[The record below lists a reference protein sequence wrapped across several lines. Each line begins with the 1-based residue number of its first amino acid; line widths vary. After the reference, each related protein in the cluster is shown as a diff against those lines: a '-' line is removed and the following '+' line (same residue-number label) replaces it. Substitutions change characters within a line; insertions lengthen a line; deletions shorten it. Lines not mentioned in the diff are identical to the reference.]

1 VIGALAQGRPPAQ
14 AQEVADALRRVMG
27 REGFVPE
34 EQGWFARMLKSFV
47 EWLGE
52 VFDIRPGVVGDAFA
66 TLLYVLLGL
75 LIAWLVWLV
84 VRSIV
89 DARRARA
96 RARAALPPPPETLAA
111 RLARL
116 LDEARAADAAGDHLR
131 ALRLYFW
138 ALVVGLSQRGE
149 LAYRD
154 AWTAR
159 EMLARGRAGSDV
171 RARLEPLVRE
181 IDGKSFGGE
190 PCSAQDSARVAAA
203 CREFLGGVA

>member
-1 VIGALAQGRPPAQ
+1 VIGALLQGRPPAGE
-14 AQEVADALRRVMG
+14 QEVKDALERVMG
-27 REGFVPE
+27 RAGFVPE
-34 EQGWFARMLKSFV
+34 EQGWFGRTLENFV
-47 EWLGE
+47 KWLNE
-52 VFDIRPGVVGDAFA
+52 VFDIRPGVVGDLFA

-96 RARAALPPPPETLAA
+96 RALAALPPPPETLAA

-116 LDEARAADAAGDHLR
+116 LAEARAAESAGDHLR

-159 EMLARGRAGSDV
+159 EMLARGRAGADV

-181 IDGKSFGGE
+181 IDGKSFGNE
-190 PCSAQDSARVAAA
+190 PCNAQDSARLAAV

>member
-1 VIGALAQGRPPAQ
+1 MIALGLQGRAPADAEQVAQ
-14 AQEVADALRRVMG
+14 ALERVMG
-27 REGFVPE
+27 RTGFAPG
-34 EQGWFARMLKSFV
+34 QRSWLARMF
-47 EWLGE
+47 ERFFDWLGDLL
-52 VFDIRPGVVGDAFA
+52 DIKAAAVSGTFA

-84 VRSIV
+84 ARSIL
-89 DARRARA
+89 DARAARA

-116 LDEARAADAAGDHLR
+116 LAEARAADLAGDHLR

-138 ALVVGLSQRGE
+138 ALVVGLSQKGE

-159 EMLARGRAGSDV
+159 EMLERGRAGAEV
-171 RARLEPLVRE
+171 HARLAPLVRE
-181 IDGKSFGGE
+181 IDGKSFGME
-190 PCSAQDSARVAAA
+190 PCGAEDSARVAAV
-203 CREFLGGVA
+203 CRELLGAVA

>member
-1 VIGALAQGRPPAQ
+1 MLEGLQDRPPADPR
-14 AQEVADALRRVMG
+14 EVARALEAVMG
-27 REGFVPE
+27 QAGFAQQKPSWFERALERIVDWLE
-34 EQGWFARMLKSFV
+34 EL
-47 EWLGE
+47 
-52 VFDIRPGVVGDAFA
+52 FDFDAASVSDVFA
-66 TLLYVLLGL
+66 TALYVLLGL
-75 LIAWLVWLV
+75 LVAWLVWLV
-84 VRSIV
+84 VSSIIRI
-89 DARRARA
+89 RRARA
-96 RARAALPPPPETLAA
+96 AARAALPPPPESLAQ

-116 LDEARAADAAGDHLR
+116 LGEARAAEAAGDHLR

-159 EMLARGRAGSDV
+159 EMLERGRAGADV
-171 RARLEPLVRE
+171 RARLDPLVRE

-190 PCSAQDSARVAAA
+190 ACSAEDSARVAQV

>member
-1 VIGALAQGRPPAQ
+1 VIPWLQGQ
-14 AQEVADALRRVMG
+14 APADAQQVARALETVMRGSGFRVQ
-27 REGFVPE
+27 E
-34 EQGWFARMLKSFV
+34 ESWWSRVLKRV
-47 EWLGE
+47 GHWLGE
-52 VFDIRPGVVGDAFA
+52 LFDLEAAPLGDAFA
-66 TLLYVLLGL
+66 VLLYVLLGL

-84 VRSIV
+84 VRSV
-89 DARRARA
+89 VAARRARE
-96 RARAALPPPPETLAA
+96 RERAALPPPPETLAQ

-116 LDEARAADAAGDHLR
+116 LAEARAADAAGDHLR

-159 EMLARGRAGSDV
+159 EMLERGRASEGV
-171 RARLEPLVRE
+171 RSRLAPLVRE

-190 PCSAQDSARVAAA
+190 PCAAADSARLEQV
-203 CREFLGGVA
+203 CRELLGAVP

>member
-1 VIGALAQGRPPAQ
+1 MLAFSQGRPPAD
-14 AQEVADALRRVMG
+14 AQEVARALETVMGRAGFAPQEEGWIARALRRLG
-27 REGFVPE
+27 H
-34 EQGWFARMLKSFV
+34 
-47 EWLGE
+47 WLGE
-52 VFDIRPGVVGDAFA
+52 LFDFGAAPVGDVFA
-66 TLLYVLLGL
+66 VLLYVLLGL

-84 VRSIV
+84 VRSIIA
-89 DARRARA
+89 ARSARA
-96 RARAALPPPPETLAA
+96 RARAALPPPPESLAQ

-116 LDEARAADAAGDHLR
+116 LADARAAEAAGEYLR

-159 EMLARGRAGSDV
+159 EMLERGRAGAAV
-171 RARLEPLVRE
+171 RERLGPLVRE
-181 IDGKSFGGE
+181 IDRKSFGRE
-190 PCSAQDSARVAAA
+190 PCAAEDCARLAQL